1 MVLICPHKGSL
12 FGVLTLAEPTNKL
25 STERGD
31 QMKRLLSICLAI
43 VLVLSLN
50 FVAITPVHAS
60 NDLEWAWANPYP
72 TGNELSSIT
81 YGNGMFVAAGDDGT
95 ILTSADEETW
105 DIQNS
110 GTSNYL
116 AGAAWLGGKFWCVGN
131 SVILNSADGVNWS
144 NPNTGSSFTGRNIG
158 YNGSRYVITS
168 SSSVRYSD
176 DDGATWNL
184 INLGA
189 IFGWSDPAYRM
200 MYDIVWDGSQFVVIG
215 DYGTVVTSPNGID
228 WTEQTSPTDTPH
240 LRAIVYDGSIFV
252 AVGKDGAIITSPNG
266 TVWTPRTS
274 GTASQLLDIIW
285 DGSQFVAVGNPST
298 AGESICVLTS
308 PDGVTW
314 TKHDDDFR
322 ASFAGVAWNGS
333 DTLAAVGFNGAIAVS
348 GDGADWDKI
357 SRGTVKTLSDVV
369 WNGNQY
375 VAIGMNGTIVTS
387 ADGINWT
394 DHSLTYD
401 DIGTLTLMPDLKAV
415 TWGFDQFVAVGN
427 WILVTSPDG
436 VTWTSPWASP
446 VINFRDVIWA
456 GDPLNLF
463 VAAGPGNKVSTSAD
477 GVTWTERSVGLS
489 SNQHVDSLAWNG
501 SKLVAAGGGLST
513 TDRFV
518 ATSEDTISWN
528 INSFPTITSQ
538 FRDIIWDGSQFMAVE
553 SGMTIYTSL
562 DGDTWILAVTSPPS
576 AELLNGLVWD
586 GSQYTAVGRVVM
598 HSSDGST
605 WAVQSMF
612 TGNEL
617 YGISWNGDSQYVAV
631 GEQGTILVAG
641 EPLYILAE
649 VQGYKWEDNN
659 GDGVWDQDEPAMPG
673 VTIYADLDQDGVFD
687 EGEPSTVT
695 DESGWYS
702 IAELPSGVGLRIS
715 EIVPDDY
722 EQTFP
727 AIPGF
732 WGLNLSPG
740 QVMTG
745 LNFGNRIAEIIIQ
758 IDIKPGSDPNSINLN
773 SKGVIP
779 VAILTEG
786 SFDAASVNATTVL
799 FGRTGSEAEPV
810 HYALDDVDDDGDM
823 DMIFHFRTQET
834 GLEAEDTEAI
844 LTGQTIDGIEITATD
859 SVRIVPPKGKGKPNK
874 GSEPEKGGGQD
885 NGNGNPNP
893 GQGNNQGGG
902 NGNPNSG
909 QGNNQGG
916 ENGNSNPG
924 QGNGKGKGNK

>member
-1 MVLICPHKGSL
+1 
-12 FGVLTLAEPTNKL
+12 
-25 STERGD
+25 
-31 QMKRLLSICLAI
+31 MKKLLSICLAI

-50 FVAITPVHAS
+50 FVAITPVQAS

-72 TGNELSSIT
+72 IGSGLTSIT

-95 ILTSADEETW
+95 IVTSADGETW

-116 AGAAWLGGKFWCVGN
+116 AGTAWLGGKFWCVGN

-228 WTEQTSPTDTPH
+228 WTEQTSPTDAH
-240 LRAIVYDGSIFV
+240 LKAIVYDGSIFV

-266 TVWTPRTS
+266 TAWTQRTS
-274 GTASQLLDIIW
+274 GTGSQLLDIIW

-333 DTLAAVGFNGAIAVS
+333 DTLAAVGFNGTIAVS
-348 GDGADWDKI
+348 SDGADWDKI
-357 SRGTVKTLSDVV
+357 SHGTVQTLSDVV

-394 DHSLTYD
+394 DHSLTMGDVYP
-401 DIGTLTLMPDLKAV
+401 LTLIPDLKAV
-415 TWGFDQFVAVGN
+415 TWGNGQFVAVGN

-436 VTWTSPWASP
+436 ATWTSPWASS

-477 GVTWTERSVGLS
+477 GVTWTEQSVGLS
-489 SNQHVDSLAWNG
+489 SNQRVDSLAWNG
-501 SKLVAAGGGLST
+501 SGFVAGGGLSMS
-513 TDRFV
+513 DRFV
-518 ATSEDTISWN
+518 ATSEDTINWS
-528 INSFPTITSQ
+528 INSFTSR

-553 SGMTIYTSL
+553 SGVTIYTSP
-562 DGDTWILAVTSPPS
+562 DGDTWTLAVTSPPS
-576 AELLNGLVWD
+576 AEALNSLVWD
-586 GSQYTAVGRVVM
+586 GSQYTTVGRVVM

-612 TGNEL
+612 TGKEL
-617 YGISWNGDSQYVAV
+617 YGISWNGDSQHVAV
-631 GEQGTILVAG
+631 GERGTILVAG
-641 EPLYILAE
+641 EPLAPSDYELGYEAGYE
-649 VQGYKWEDNN
+649 DGYDEGQQYGYNQGYEAGLGEGYQDGYSQGSSDGYTQGHEDGYSAGYEAGINDGYTEGYNDGMETYRDETPPAGAVHAYPNLLWSPNN
-659 GDGVWDQDEPAMPG
+659 KMVDVTISGYVRDELSIVRDGEGVGIFSAYLLVNGTEQIPLSLDGDGKFSVIREFEAEKGALYTIELYAADTNPGTPNEGLVDQ
-673 VTIYADLDQDGVFD
+673 TYIH
-687 EGEPSTVT
+687 
-695 DESGWYS
+695 
-702 IAELPSGVGLRIS
+702 
-715 EIVPDDY
+715 VP
-722 EQTFP
+722 
-727 AIPGF
+727 
-732 WGLNLSPG
+732 LNL
-740 QVMTG
+740 
-745 LNFGNRIAEIIIQ
+745 
-758 IDIKPGSDPNSINLN
+758 
-773 SKGVIP
+773 
-779 VAILTEG
+779 
-786 SFDAASVNATTVL
+786 
-799 FGRTGSEAEPV
+799 
-810 HYALDDVDDDGDM
+810 
-823 DMIFHFRTQET
+823 
-834 GLEAEDTEAI
+834 
-844 LTGQTIDGIEITATD
+844 
-859 SVRIVPPKGKGKPNK
+859 
-874 GSEPEKGGGQD
+874 
-885 NGNGNPNP
+885 
-893 GQGNNQGGG
+893 
-902 NGNPNSG
+902 
-909 QGNNQGG
+909 
-916 ENGNSNPG
+916 
-924 QGNGKGKGNK
+924 GNKR

>member
-1 MVLICPHKGSL
+1 
-12 FGVLTLAEPTNKL
+12 
-25 STERGD
+25 
-31 QMKRLLSICLAI
+31 MKRLLSTCLAI
-43 VLVLSLN
+43 VIAISLN
-50 FVAITPVHAS
+50 FVAVTPVQAS

-72 TGNELSSIT
+72 TGSGLTSIT
-81 YGNGMFVAAGDDGT
+81 YGNGMFVATGDDGT
-95 ILTSADEETW
+95 ILTSADGEIW

-116 AGAAWLGGKFWCVGN
+116 DGAAWLDGKFWSVGIG
-131 SVILNSADGVNWS
+131 VMLNSTDGINWS
-144 NPNTGSSFTGRNIG
+144 NPNTGLSFTGRNIG
-158 YNGSRYVITS
+158 YNGSRYVIPS
-168 SSSVRYSD
+168 SSSIRYSSD
-176 DDGATWNL
+176 NGTSWNL
-184 INLGA
+184 VNLGV
-189 IFGWSDPAYRM
+189 ILGWFEYRM
-200 MYDIVWDGSQFVVIG
+200 MYDVAWDGSQFVVVG
-215 DYGTVVTSPNGID
+215 DNSTVVTSPDGAN
-228 WTEQTSPTDTPH
+228 WTEQTSPITAH
-240 LRAIVYDGSIFV
+240 LKAIVYDGTTFV
-252 AVGKDGAIITSPNG
+252 AVGNGGAIITSPDG
-266 TVWTPRTS
+266 TNWTQRTS
-274 GTASQLLDIIW
+274 GTASQLLDITS
-285 DGSQFVAVGNPST
+285 DGSQFIAVGNPSS
-298 AGESICVLTS
+298 AGEDITVLTS

-348 GDGADWDKI
+348 SDGVDWDKI
-357 SRGTVKTLSDVV
+357 SHGTVQNLYDVT
-369 WNGNQY
+369 WNGSQY
-375 VAIGMNGTIVTS
+375 VAIGMHGTIVTS
-387 ADGINWT
+387 PDGINWT
-394 DHSLTYD
+394 DHSLTMAN
-401 DIGTLTLMPDLKAV
+401 IGNLTLIPDLTAV
-415 TWGFDQFVAVGN
+415 TWGNGQFVAVGN

-463 VAAGPGNKVSTSAD
+463 VAAGPGNNVSTSAD

-489 SNQHVDSLAWNG
+489 SNQLVDSLAWNG
-501 SKLVAAGGGLST
+501 SKLVAAGGGLSIS
-513 TDRFV
+513 DRFV
-518 ATSEDTISWN
+518 ATSINAVSWN
-528 INSFPTITSQ
+528 INSFTSQ
-538 FRDIIWDGSQFMAVE
+538 FRDIIWDDSQFMAVE
-553 SGMTIYTSL
+553 SGMTIYTSP
-562 DGDTWILAVTSPPS
+562 DGDIWTSAVPSPPS
-576 AELLNGLVWD
+576 ASLLNSLVWD
-586 GSQYTAVGRVVM
+586 GSQYTTVGRVVM
-598 HSSDGST
+598 HSSDGNT

-612 TGNEL
+612 TDKEL
-617 YGISWNGDSQYVAV
+617 YGIAWNGHSQYVAV

-641 EPLYILAE
+641 EPRYTLAE
-649 VQGYKWEDNN
+649 VQGYKWEDVN
-659 GDGVWDQDEPAMPG
+659 GDGIWDQSESAIPG
-673 VTIYADLDQDGVFD
+673 VTIYADLDQNSVFD
-687 EGEPSTVT
+687 EGEPSTMT
-695 DESGWYS
+695 DENGWYS

-715 EIVPDDY
+715 ELVPDDY
-722 EQTFP
+722 LQTFP
-727 AIPGF
+727 AVPGF

-758 IDIKPGSDPNSINLN
+758 IDIKPGSDPNSINLGSN
-773 SKGVIP
+773 GVIP

-844 LTGQTIDGIEITATD
+844 LTGQTIDGIEITDTD

-874 GSEPEKGGGQD
+874 GSKPEKGGGQD

-902 NGNPNSG
+902 NDNPNSG
-909 QGNNQGG
+909 PGNNQGG